1 MSRSALKGKGIL
13 KAHARVYTVPQMAD
27 STASFDASANYQQ
40 LQMGDRKYSNV
51 MLPLLISTFR
61 YVT

>member
-51 MLPLLISTFR
+51 MLP
-61 YVT
+61 